1 MDKVDLLFEIKKLK
15 KIIELKDSE
24 IRELKSKIKRQV
36 AIEEKLLDEFEIVS
50 HQLANWMPFDDA
62 DEIIIKPKCNT
73 V

>member
-1 MDKVDLLFEIKKLK
+1 MDTVDLLFEIKKLK

-36 AIEEKLLDEFEIVS
+36 AIEEKLLEDYEKIS
-50 HQLANWMPFDDA
+50 HLLAKWMPFDDY
-62 DEIIIKPKCNT
+62 DEIIIKSKCNT